1 MTASIPTRIPA
12 AGTSVAAP
20 AATVLALATLVA
32 AVLVAASVL
41 PVAGSSHGS
50 FEADPSRLS
59 FGTGEWRTDFT
70 RASIDLAELQSGGPP
85 KDGIPPIDAPV
96 TESIGSARAWLG
108 DSAPLIALEVGGQA
122 RAYPLAIMTW
132 HEIVNDTLGGE
143 PVVVTFC
150 PLCNTAL
157 VFDRTLDGVV
167 HDFGTTGK
175 LRFSDLV
182 MYDRQTETWWQ
193 QATGHAIVGELT
205 GARLRF
211 LPAQITSLDAFA
223 RTWPDGDVLSRETGH
238 DRSYGRNPYPGY
250 DQVGDRP
257 FLFEGVIDGRI
268 APKERVVAVGEG
280 ADAIAFAWSDLVD
293 AGVASAEIAGEPIVV
308 FWEPGTTSALDE
320 ALIDESADIG
330 STGVF
335 RPVLDGRELT
345 FERAGGPDGVIRDG
359 ETGSEWSVTGIAVA
373 GELAGRQLEAVV
385 HGNHFWFAWAAF
397 TPETRIW
404 QP

>member
-205 GARLRF
+205 GERLRF

-250 DQVGDRP
+250 DQAGDRP

-268 APKERVVAVGEG
+268 APKERVVTVGEA
-280 ADAIAFAWSDLVD
+280 ADAIAFAWSDLRD
-293 AGVASAEIAGEPIVV
+293 AGVASAEVAGDHIVV

-335 RPVLDGRELT
+335 RPMVDGRELT
-345 FERAGGPDGVIRDG
+345 FERAGGPDGAIRDL
-359 ETGSEWSVTGIAVA
+359 ETGSEWSVTGIAIA
-373 GELAGRQLEAVV
+373 GELAGRQLEPVV

-397 TPETRIW
+397 TPDTRIW